1 MKEKSN
7 SRIYA
12 TLLGVGLMALLFGN
26 PQKSNISTTNDCG
39 NNIWYGQFLNQE
51 SQLYEYRQLDMSE
64 GYTEAMLYGN
74 DYYLV
79 IYVKDIHGNMV
90 GVTIPANSTF
100 TFGVIEGEL
109 RRGH

>member
-1 MKEKSN
+1 MKEKTN

-26 PQKSNISTTNDCG
+26 PQSNSSEIPNDCG
-39 NNIWYGQFLNQE
+39 NNIWYGQFLNN
-51 SQLYEYRQLDMSE
+51 SSGLYEYRQLDMSE
-64 GYTEAMLYGN
+64 GYTEVMLYGN

-79 IYVKDIHGNMV
+79 IYVKDIHGNMI

-100 TFGVIEGEL
+100 TFGVQEGEL